1 LDGEA
6 AVADQRDTGSNGDKR
21 RLFLEKA
28 GRFAVVTPPTVALML
43 STTGKARAQ
52 ATSANTGS
60 VSVTTTV
67 TATATA
73 TATATVTQTITQTFD
88 PTSVTFLD

>member
-1 LDGEA
+1 M
-6 AVADQRDTGSNGDKR
+6 ADQRDTGSNGDKR

-52 ATSANTGS
+52 ATSATTRS
-60 VSVTTTV
+60 VSLTATV
-67 TATATA
+67 TATATT
-73 TATATVTQTITQTFD
+73 TATLTQTITQTFTTILL
-88 PTSVTFLD
+88 PA